1 MRSRRGLGRPAGCSL
16 REIFRND
23 ADPFINLLAQGP
35 PLDGA
40 TVLCLGAGTG
50 LEALVAALC
59 GATALATDVYPFAL
73 SLVTEAAALN
83 GVADRVDVAA
93 FDVTRRGAPLPPAE
107 IVLLGDLLYLTDLTA
122 AVAQRVA
129 EAAARGSV
137 VLLADSR
144 RTHQEQLIRA
154 LRELGV
160 EASFEERTLSS
171 GEAVSL
177 LQYQIS

>member
-1 MRSRRGLGRPAGCSL
+1 M
-16 REIFRND
+16 
-23 ADPFINLLAQGP
+23 
-35 PLDGA
+35 
-40 TVLCLGAGTG
+40 LCLGAGTG

-59 GATALATDVYPFAL
+59 GANALATDVYPFAL

-129 EAAARGSV
+129 EARGSV
-137 VLLADSR
+137 VPPTRAAPTRSSSFAPSRARGRGELRGADA
-144 RTHQEQLIRA
+144 E
-154 LRELGV
+154 LR
-160 EASFEERTLSS
+160 
-171 GEAVSL
+171 
-177 LQYQIS
+177 